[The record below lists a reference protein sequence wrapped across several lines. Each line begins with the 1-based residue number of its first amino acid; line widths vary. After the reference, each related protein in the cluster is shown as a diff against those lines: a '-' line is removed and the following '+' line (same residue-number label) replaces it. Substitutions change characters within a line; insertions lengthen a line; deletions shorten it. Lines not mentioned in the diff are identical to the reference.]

1 MITAKL
7 EELIWQG
14 KATFKTFVAGGATD
28 KHVLTIEQDKFIIIT
43 DFTYF
48 SHRYILPLQD
58 KFGDLSEELL
68 LNGFNTQLTI
78 LGNRGFNRYVFRNN
92 FSLAQAKIDPETP
105 SNRQLINVPFGNCK
119 MDCYLLH
126 TDSVSFNFSRSLV
139 FNGANIA
146 IAPPNVP
153 AYPPPMDYGKDGQL
167 NAENT
172 IRNMKF
178 NAPPFSWNIDNQ
190 NENPAATT
198 TESYE
203 QKEFGYPVG
212 NAFGTTMSSFQAMK
226 EQYAA
231 PILLVNYVEIKGLP
245 NNINSK

>member
-43 DFTYF
+43 DLTYF
-48 SHRYILPLQD
+48 SHRYILPLQE
-58 KFGDLSEELL
+58 KFENLDEELT

-78 LGNRGFNRYVFRNN
+78 LGNRGFNRYIFRNHFN
-92 FSLAQAKIDPETP
+92 LGRANISGERDSFVNIPA
-105 SNRQLINVPFGNCK
+105 GHCK

-139 FNGANIA
+139 FNSANIA

-203 QKEFGYPVG
+203 QKEFSYPVG
-212 NAFGTTMSSFQAMK
+212 NAFGTTMNSFQAMK